1 MPGTDYAAPKSQV
14 TKRSQRTTK
23 NHKERR
29 MASRRILERSLN
41 SCEQKRLD
49 ISFAVFVLVLTPVLY
64 NTFWMIY
71 LHRTTT
77 PDLCLA
83 YEAQYQ
89 KAGTRNANNERQNR
103 RTVSNKTLYPL
114 TREFPYVINN
124 PNICTNVSNLKFLII
139 VHSYTEHF
147 QRRRIIRETWGNKN
161 IFKSVNLRIVFF
173 LGLTINKTT
182 QELIENESVVYG
194 DVVQGNFLDSYHNLT
209 HKGVMAYRWIEEFC
223 QQAEMIAKVD
233 DDVFLN
239 IFILLEKYHSI
250 LNNTKR
256 SILCELCK
264 ENNSL
269 IRRNQTKWNID
280 KNLFRGY
287 TYYPFKYCMGY
298 TVLIT
303 RDLIRP
309 MYRASSFT
317 PFFWVDDVYL
327 YGMLPNKVGNVTFK
341 NIRKDL
347 SKITN
352 TGLKCYLKRKNC
364 PILAMVAWDNDK
376 SVVFKL
382 WYAALSKMSSK
393 MKKQVN
399 PLLISM
405 RHS

>member
-1 MPGTDYAAPKSQV
+1 MPGTDYAANSQV

-29 MASRRILERSLN
+29 MASRRILERLLN
-41 SCEQKRLD
+41 SCEQKSLS
-49 ISFAVFVLVLTPVLY
+49 ICFAVFVLLLTPVLY
-64 NTFWMIY
+64 NTFWIMY
-71 LHRTTT
+71 LHRRTSCV
-77 PDLCLA
+77 D
-83 YEAQYQ
+83 YEA
-89 KAGTRNANNERQNR
+89 ADTFITTNAINERQNR
-103 RTVSNKTLYPL
+103 RTVSKQTLYPL
-114 TREFPYVINN
+114 TREYPYVINN
-124 PNICTNVSNLKFLII
+124 PNVCTNVSNLKFLII
-139 VHSYTEHF
+139 VHSSTYHF

-173 LGLTINKTT
+173 LGLTKNKTT

-209 HKGVMAYRWIEEFC
+209 HKGVLAYRWIEEFC
-223 QQAEMIAKVD
+223 QRAEMIVKVD

-280 KNLFRGY
+280 KDLFRGY

-352 TGLKCYLKRKNC
+352 TGLMCYLKRKNC

-376 SVVFKL
+376 SVVVKL